1 MNQAKT
7 RQQKQTASAKYSTVA
22 KDVKKQLR
30 ADKRAY
36 IADIADQA
44 EKAARKGDLKTLYAM
59 TRFLVGRWGNSN
71 SRPVRDKEGKL
82 STHIDDQ
89 LARWKEHFQE
99 VLNRPPP
106 QDAPQLKPEDLLHI
120 NTGPIT
126 KAEIRKS
133 LRSLKNGKA
142 TGTDNIPPEA
152 LKEGGEVIV
161 DQLHHLLNLIWTT
174 EEIPMEWKKGLL
186 VKLPKHGDL
195 SQCSKWRG
203 ITLLSIPSKVL
214 TRIILERMKK
224 SIDQKLRD
232 EQAGFRK
239 ERSYNDQIATLRV
252 IVEQTME
259 WQTPL
264 YVCFIDFEK
273 AFDSVDRQAICDIL
287 RHYSVPDKIISVI
300 RRLYEGFA
308 CQVIHSGRLL
318 EDFDISTGVRQGCML
333 SPLLFLV
340 VLDWVTRTAY
350 AGSGKGIQWTFL
362 RRLEDLEF
370 ADDLVL
376 LSHCLQDLQDKVNAL
391 SKAAQHV
398 GLRIS
403 QDKTKLLRTN
413 NQQEAPVT
421 IEGTAVE
428 DVSEF
433 VYLGSKISKTGGT
446 DEDIK
451 ARIKKAQQAF
461 TILRPVWKSTAIS
474 IKTKLRVFNSNVKA
488 VLLYGS
494 ETWKVT
500 ANISK
505 KIQTFV
511 NKCLRR
517 ILHLK
522 WFDRVPNTVLWT
534 RAKQEPMVIQIR
546 RRKWRWIGH
555 TLRQEPSNITRQ
567 ALEWNPQGKR
577 KRGRPKQKPTQ

>member
-1 MNQAKT
+1 MCYAPTNNAEEDDKDSFYAELQSVVDKVPGRDMLILMGDMNAKVGSSNT
-7 RQQKQTASAKYSTVA
+7 DREREMGRHGLGDMNENGEMLADFCAVNNLVIGGTLFPHCCHHKATWILPDHQTENQIDHVIIRQCWRTSLQ
-22 KDVKKQLR
+22 DVR
-30 ADKRAY
+30 ARRG
-36 IADIADQA
+36 AD
-44 EKAARKGDLKTLYAM
+44 
-59 TRFLVGRWGNSN
+59 SN

-82 STHIDDQ
+82 LTHIDDQ

-106 QDAPQLKPEDLLHI
+106 QDAPQLEPEDLLHI

-239 ERSYNDQIATLRV
+239 ERSCINQIATLRV

-264 YVCFIDFEK
+264 FVCFIDFDK
-273 AFDSVDRQAICDIL
+273 AFDSVDRQAIWDIL
-287 RHYSVPDKIISVI
+287 RHYGVPDKIISVI

-308 CQVIHSGRLL
+308 CQVIHSGRL
-318 EDFDISTGVRQGCML
+318 FG
-333 SPLLFLV
+333 
-340 VLDWVTRTAY
+340 
-350 AGSGKGIQWTFL
+350 
-362 RRLEDLEF
+362 
-370 ADDLVL
+370 
-376 LSHCLQDLQDKVNAL
+376 
-391 SKAAQHV
+391 
-398 GLRIS
+398 GLR
-403 QDKTKLLRTN
+403 D
-413 NQQEAPVT
+413 
-421 IEGTAVE
+421 
-428 DVSEF
+428 
-433 VYLGSKISKTGGT
+433 
-446 DEDIK
+446 
-451 ARIKKAQQAF
+451 
-461 TILRPVWKSTAIS
+461 
-474 IKTKLRVFNSNVKA
+474 
-488 VLLYGS
+488 
-494 ETWKVT
+494 
-500 ANISK
+500 
-505 KIQTFV
+505 
-511 NKCLRR
+511 
-517 ILHLK
+517 LH
-522 WFDRVPNTVLWT
+522 RC
-534 RAKQEPMVIQIR
+534 
-546 RRKWRWIGH
+546 
-555 TLRQEPSNITRQ
+555 
-567 ALEWNPQGKR
+567 
-577 KRGRPKQKPTQ
+577 